1 GGGLRGPGR
10 EARPA
15 LPPRGRRPPPPPRG
29 PARPAAER
37 VRAGPD
43 PRHVLGSRAD
53 AAGRRPD
60 RADPARARLLRQHR
74 HPRPDAAAGRHRLGV
89 LAPGYD
95 LVVDTEA
102 MPLAS
107 HTRITTIFFR
117 AAETAQRLGVPVI
130 VGEWGAFGRHEGIA
144 GHAAVQLEMFDGW
157 AWSWFYW
164 CWEPGFATS
173 EAAQVLRRPRPRAVA
188 GRDLRC

>member
-1 GGGLRGPGR
+1 
-10 EARPA
+10 
-15 LPPRGRRPPPPPRG
+15 
-29 PARPAAER
+29 
-37 VRAGPD
+37 
-43 PRHVLGSRAD
+43 RHAYG
-53 AAGRRPD
+53 
-60 RADPARARLLRQHR
+60 
-74 HPRPDAAAGRHRLGV
+74 
-89 LAPGYD
+89 
-95 LVVDTEA
+95 LVVATEA

-173 EAAQVLRRPRPRAVA
+173 KAAQVLRRPRPRAVA
-188 GRDLRC
+188 GRDLRCGTSAGGGWRAAWTGRDAEAACEFCDPPVRDAEQMIDGRRQRLRREGGT